1 MFTDSVSQGQ
11 STLPSSCPVCEHSP
25 LSADDCT
32 PHKSLRTTIKVFLR
46 TEEKKRESSRPKEP
60 TPATPVQADRTPQ
73 LPTPNTEAPAAPAE
87 NAAELSKTD
96 EKTETSAAP
105 EGEHHSA
112 GADLSA
118 KDHPVTTEPVCLVY
132 PLEYSYTPMLTRPL
146 GSQDHRRNCRSLNCQ
161 RRRWTRRAQRGWWRA
176 GRC

>member
-1 MFTDSVSQGQ
+1 MFTDCSQGQ

-60 TPATPVQADRTPQ
+60 TPATPVQADHTPQ

-87 NAAELSKTD
+87 NAVESSKTD
-96 EKTETSAAP
+96 EKTPPSAPP

-112 GADLSA
+112 DADLSA
-118 KDHPVTTEPVCLVY
+118 KDHPASTEPVCPVC
-132 PLEYSYTPMLTRPL
+132 PLGYTYTSMLTRLL
-146 GSQDHRRNCRSLNCQ
+146 GSEGHRRNCRTLNC
-161 RRRWTRRAQRGWWRA
+161 
-176 GRC
+176 